1 MKLPQRGIITLL
13 LWCLLLLLTTSLS
26 CEKEDLPPPQ
36 LSAAFQVREVSYNPD
51 FWDVETYDTDSVSTS
66 EVAFMA
72 EEPAADTILYEWKVG
87 TDSRTFQGRRLQLDF
102 REAPEDMISVQL
114 TVNRWNRQFTTILES
129 RSSIRTFYLRRKP
142 LVLGTFEG
150 YFDDFRSQKLVMK
163 IEAGFKHPVYY
174 EYYDD
179 SYTGLLVT
187 TNLPMRDTLFISQ
200 SEGRHYIFHR
210 KIPLLDRTII
220 HFERYQFNQWVEDPY
235 GEIVVDPKTRL
246 MTFNIMA
253 KEIAT
258 DKEIRVK
265 FTGKKIN

>member
-1 MKLPQRGIITLL
+1 MKLPRTGITILLWWCLVLL
-13 LWCLLLLLTTSLS
+13 LMTSLS

-51 FWDVETYDTDSVSTS
+51 FWDVETYDTDSVSTG
-66 EVAFMA
+66 EVAFLA
-72 EEPAADTILYEWKVG
+72 EEPAADTVLYEWKVG
-87 TDSRTFQGRRLQLDF
+87 TDSRTFQGRRLELDF
-102 REAPEDMISVQL
+102 SSAPEDPIAVQL
-114 TVNRWNRQFTTILES
+114 TVKRWNKQFTTLLES
-129 RSSIRTFYLRRKP
+129 RSSTRTFYLRRPP

-163 IEAGFKHPVYY
+163 IEADFKHPVYY
-174 EYYDD
+174 EYYDY

-187 TNLPMRDTLFISQ
+187 TNLPMRDTLFVSH

-220 HFERYQFNQWVEDPY
+220 HFARYQFNQWIEDPY
-235 GEIVVDPKTRL
+235 GEIVVDPKTRM
-246 MTFNIMA
+246 MTLNIMA
-253 KEIAT
+253 KDIT
-258 DKEIRVK
+258 TGKEIPVR